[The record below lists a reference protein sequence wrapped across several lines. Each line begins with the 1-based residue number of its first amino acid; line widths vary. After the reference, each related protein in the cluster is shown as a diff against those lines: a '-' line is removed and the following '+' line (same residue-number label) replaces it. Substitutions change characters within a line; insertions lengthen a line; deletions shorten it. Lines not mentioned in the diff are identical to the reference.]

1 MEKIQV
7 RKGRNCVFLMHVH
20 LVFVTK
26 YRYSVLEKKHL
37 DHMEKVVGYICQ
49 GQGAV
54 LKEFN
59 GGPDHV
65 HLLVEYRPKVQ
76 LSKLVN
82 SIKGV
87 TSRRLKQN
95 YPSLSKKYYKGALW
109 SPSYFAGSVGGA
121 PLETVKKYIENQ
133 NTPS

>member
-26 YRYSVLEKKHL
+26 YSYGVLEKRHL
-37 DHMEKVVGYICQ
+37 DYMEQVAGHICQ

-59 GGPDHV
+59 GEPDHV
-65 HLLVEYRPKVQ
+65 HMLVEYHPKVQ
-76 LSKLVN
+76 ISKLVN

-87 TSRRLKQN
+87 SSRRLKQN
-95 YPSLSKKYYKGALW
+95 YPSLSKKYYKGTLW

-121 PLETVKKYIENQ
+121 PLETVKKYIEDQ
-133 NTPS
+133 KTPS